1 MLRPSSRVLPLLLLS
16 AALAASAAACV
27 SESDDAATG
36 EESDLTE
43 GSAAAKAVL
52 ALVNDGAVS
61 ADELLREARVTL
73 DVGKA
78 IVAHRDGADARR
90 GTDDD
95 DTFDTLRELDAI
107 PGVGPATISRLY
119 EYAKRKGVTGAGGS
133 EVIFS
138 PAPAETSHLV
148 RIAKEIDLAQKSV
161 DIAIYSYSDA
171 GIGAALARATARGVK
186 VRFVFNDAGDD
197 SRQAA
202 AALAG
207 TKSGKL
213 EQSGVNVRFINK
225 IMHHKF
231 MIVDGPRDEIARAK
245 TAHLVTGSANWSS
258 SAARTFD
265 ENTMVFQNQE
275 ELVLRFQREFDNM
288 WAHSRDFVSKDLP
301 YELSSTAIPDAVIP
315 EGASTDVLFTSANF
329 TANGPSFSTTGTN
342 TVADGLV
349 AGINGATRSI
359 HIASGHL
366 RSREVAEALIAKKH
380 ASPALDVRV
389 YLDGQEYIA
398 KGTHDIQLAKVQ
410 TCLAAAGEIPAKKR
424 DCLDNDF
431 LFGYQIGD
439 AGIDVRYKYYAYRW
453 DYTYA
458 PQMHHKF
465 MAIDGTTLY
474 SGSYNLSD
482 NAEHGTFENML
493 VLKGAEH
500 AALVRAFEANFE
512 SIWKTGRDENKL
524 AAVNAKIE
532 QGGAFPIV
540 FDPMAL
546 TWAEVSA
553 LKQKIRAACPSVDT
567 PEYRSAAAT
576 HTVCYR

>member
-1 MLRPSSRVLPLLLLS
+1 MRRPSIRVLPLLLLS
-16 AALAASAAACV
+16 AALAASAAACA
-27 SESDDAATG
+27 SETDDSATG
-36 EESDLTE
+36 DESDLTE
-43 GSAAAKAVL
+43 GSAAARAVL

-73 DVGKA
+73 DVGRA

-95 DTFDTLRELDAI
+95 DAFDTLRELDSI
-107 PGVGPATISRLY
+107 RGVGPATIQRIY
-119 EYAKRKGVTGAGGS
+119 EYAKRKGVTGAGGT

-138 PAPAETSHLV
+138 PAPADASHLV

-171 GIGAALARATARGVK
+171 GISAALARATARGVK
-186 VRFVFNDAGDD
+186 VRFVFNDAGDN
-197 SRQAA
+197 SRQATP
-202 AALAG
+202 AG
-207 TKSGKL
+207 TTSGKL
-213 EQSGVNVRFINK
+213 EASAVNVRYINK

-265 ENTMVFQNQE
+265 ENTVIFQNQE

-288 WAHSRDFVSKDLP
+288 WAHSRDFTAGATPLA
-301 YELSSTAIPDAVIP
+301 YELSTTAIPDSAIP
-315 EGASTDVLFTSANF
+315 EGASTDVLFTSSNF
-329 TANGPSFSTTGTN
+329 SVNNTTFSTTGAN

-349 AGINGATRSI
+349 AGINSATRSI

-380 ASPALDVRV
+380 ASPALDIRV

-398 KGTHDIQLAKVQ
+398 KGTHDIQIAKVQ
-410 TCLAAAGEIPAKKR
+410 TCLAAAGDVPAKKR
-424 DCLDNDF
+424 SCLDNDF
-431 LFGYQIGD
+431 LFGYQVGD

-465 MAIDGTTLY
+465 MAVDGTTLY

-482 NAEHGTFENML
+482 NAEHDTFENMM
-493 VLKGAEH
+493 VLEGAEH
-500 AALVRAFEANFE
+500 AALIRAFEANFE

-524 AAVNAKIE
+524 AAVNAKID
-532 QGGAFPIV
+532 QGGNFPIV

-546 TWAEVSA
+546 TWAEVTA
-553 LKQKIRAACPSVDT
+553 LKQKIRASCPSVDT
-567 PEYRSAAAT
+567 PEYRSAAAS
-576 HTVCYR
+576 HTVCFR